1 MVVRQLALPLLV
13 ALALVAGPAS
23 RPDRHVHAQQALPDV
38 SYICPMAGDE
48 DVNEGQPGRCR
59 KCGMDLVP
67 VRIDLAWTCPVHRQQ
82 IMRDKPGSCPIDRR
96 ELVQVTIHMYWTC
109 PDKPTVH
116 LADPG
121 TCADGTPR
129 LMVREL
135 PAHGDHNPRH
145 GGLLFMAENKWH
157 HIEGTYPRDGLFRL
171 YVYDNFTQPMA
182 VTGMT
187 GRLVTREENNRE
199 IESFPLKAS
208 GGGRTLDAA
217 VRNAKLPFAATVKIK
232 LDEKTPEARFDFTFA
247 EHSKEPPVGT
257 MPVPTAATPA
267 QKPAAAPTVAASAPK
282 PALESPAPAALPVPA
297 AGPATPAA
305 TPSAAVQAAL
315 TDCSPNMSRTD
326 VLLASQLLPKNS
338 KGLVGLLATCT
349 SEVEKLIHDGQSG
362 YVYQPT
368 MLGKDVALALE
379 GYVSELPG
387 QRRAQAAAGIRRVVL
402 AAWQLDLYGDMG
414 DKGKLTHAFTQ
425 FSSAVADIKTAY
437 GATK

>member
-1 MVVRQLALPLLV
+1 MLT

-23 RPDRHVHAQQALPDV
+23 GPERHAHAQQALPEV

-67 VRIDLAWTCPVHRQQ
+67 VRIDLAWTCQVHREQ
-82 IMRDKPGSCPIDRR
+82 IMRDKPGLCPLDRR
-96 ELVQVTIHMYWTC
+96 ELVQVTLHMYWTC
-109 PDKPTVH
+109 PEQPTVQ

-121 TCADGTPR
+121 TCPGGVPR
-129 LMVREL
+129 TMVRKL

-157 HIEGTYPRDGLFRL
+157 HVEGTFPREGLFRL
-171 YVYDNFTQPMA
+171 HVYDNFTQPMA
-182 VTGMT
+182 TDGMT
-187 GRLVTREENNRE
+187 GRVVTREDNDRE

-208 GGGRTLDAA
+208 GDGRTLDAA
-217 VRNAKLPFAATVKIK
+217 VPNAKLPFTATVKIK
-232 LDEKTPEARFDFTFA
+232 LDQKTPEARFDFAFT
-247 EHSKEPPVGT
+247 EYSKEPPAGS
-257 MPVPTAATPA
+257 MPMPTAGSAP
-267 QKPAAAPTVAASAPK
+267 KPAAAPTTVAAAAK
-282 PALESPAPAALPVPA
+282 PAPVPPAPAAPQGPVAEPA
-297 AGPATPAA
+297 APAAPAPPAA
-305 TPSAAVQAAL
+305 TPSPAVQGAL

-326 VLLASQLLPKNS
+326 VLLASQFLPKNS
-338 KGLVGLLATCT
+338 KGLVSLLATCT
-349 SEVEKLIHDGQSG
+349 SEVEKLIQDGQFG

-368 MLGKDVALALE
+368 MLGKDIALALE

-414 DKGKLTHAFTQ
+414 DKGKLTHAFTS
-425 FSSAVADIKTAY
+425 FSSAVADIRTAY
-437 GATK
+437 DAAK